1 MSVPFQP
8 LGPGQV
14 GRLVYQVIGQ
24 NGPISNPANIRY
36 LPPGEIGGSS
46 VALSGVPGMDMALA
60 AGQIANLGLGL
71 ANLGLSVA
79 ILSKLGEM
87 DRRLQ
92 EVQAGVERIERK
104 TDLILNAV
112 RRIDVAT
119 AEQNLRSALQHTIRR
134 SIVAQE
140 VNLVPFD
147 TLAVDIE
154 RFVESLSPAE
164 LTYGTH
170 PGLRFSTDVRDM
182 LSSVYHLL
190 RGARLQLLGAAN
202 RLVQVSPLVNYSEQ
216 TLLEAIRPSVSGVLA
231 NLVVRRFIEQGRE
244 LLTEGVE
251 ANSWFG
257 NDSAKQVIA
266 SVYAE
271 GGLPDRVDA
280 GFYLSGPVENLLADT
295 LGQVLKLP
303 DLASPT
309 EKVGKRI
316 DKARVKID
324 QYLAEWW
331 CSDAA
336 LLYKTQLEIQL
347 RAADEFWD
355 PVRQVA
361 EEVLPRDAGPAVPP
375 VEFSPRL
382 AEQEISY
389 A

>member
-1 MSVPFQP
+1 
-8 LGPGQV
+8 
-14 GRLVYQVIGQ
+14 
-24 NGPISNPANIRY
+24 
-36 LPPGEIGGSS
+36 
-46 VALSGVPGMDMALA
+46 MDMALA

-87 DRRLQ
+87 DHRLQ

-104 TDLILNAV
+104 TDVILSAV

-119 AEQNLRSALQHTIRR
+119 AEQNLRSALQHTLRR
-134 SIVAQE
+134 AIVAQE
-140 VNLVPFD
+140 VNLMPFD
-147 TLAVDIE
+147 TLEVDIE

-190 RGARLQLLGAAN
+190 RGARLQTLVAAN
-202 RLVQVSPLVNYSEQ
+202 RLVQGSPLANYSEQ
-216 TLLEAIRPSVSGVLA
+216 TLLIAIRPSVSGVLA
-231 NLVVRRFIEQGRE
+231 NLVVRRFVEQGRE
-244 LLTEGVE
+244 LLTTGVE

-257 NDSAKQVIA
+257 NDSAKEVIA
-266 SVYAE
+266 SVYDE

-280 GFYLSGPVENLLADT
+280 GFYLSGPAENLLADT
-295 LGQVLKLP
+295 IGQVLKLP
-303 DLASPT
+303 DLMSSVD
-309 EKVGKRI
+309 KMGKKI
-316 DKARVKID
+316 GKAGARID

-336 LLYKTQLEIQL
+336 LLYKTRLEIGL
-347 RAADEFWD
+347 RGSREFWD
-355 PVRQVA
+355 PVSQVA
-361 EEVLPRDAGPAVPP
+361 GEILPPDTGPALPP

-382 AEQEISY
+382 AEQEISC